1 MKCILTRRCTWFDN
15 SPDIHLSAQVYVN
28 RWRYLCQLPP
38 PLPLP
43 KLLPLPKMVP
53 PLWLRVPVVFSL
65 LLML

>member
-1 MKCILTRRCTWFDN
+1 MV
-15 SPDIHLSAQVYVN
+15 SVN
-28 RWRYLCQLPP
+28 GCRYLCQLPP

-43 KLLPLPKMVP
+43 KLLPLPKMMP